1 MPNQVPTVTTM
12 SLMERFLD
20 GTARRQVLRM
30 ENLAQIDTPGYKA
43 KDIPFE
49 KYMAEWVEK
58 TEKGQISSGRMSNEP
73 SVPPVEFINNLP
85 IRPDQNNVD
94 MDQELRAI
102 STNVSK
108 FNVIIQV
115 MQQKLRLIRT
125 SIIETRG

>member
-20 GTARRQVLRM
+20 GTARRQVLRL

-49 KYMAEWVEK
+49 QYMTDLVEK
-58 TEKGQISSGRMSNEP
+58 TEKGELSSGGMSNMISMP
-73 SVPPVEFINNLP
+73 AVESIHDLAV
-85 IRPDQNNVD
+85 RPDQNNVD
-94 MDQELRAI
+94 MDLELRAI

-108 FNVIIQV
+108 FNVIIQI
-115 MQQKLRLIRT
+115 MQQKLRLIRS
-125 SIIETRG
+125 SILDTRG